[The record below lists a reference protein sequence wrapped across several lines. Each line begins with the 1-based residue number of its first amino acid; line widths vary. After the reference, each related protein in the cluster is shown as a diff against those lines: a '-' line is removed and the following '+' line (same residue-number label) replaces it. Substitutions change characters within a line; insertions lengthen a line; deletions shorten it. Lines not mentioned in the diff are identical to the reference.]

1 MKKRIISLVLATFI
15 VLGCIPIGT
24 FCAFAE
30 SINGPRIS
38 VVSRYA
44 APDSTTTVELNISNN
59 PGIAGAI
66 LTVSYD
72 DKLTLLDAQNGE
84 AFSALDFTPPGT
96 YSSPCNFSWD
106 SLDASATD
114 DGVILTL
121 SFKVAASVDQ
131 NAKLPI
137 KVTYNNGDIFDTD
150 MNDVNVDIDN
160 GYVAIISYIPGDVN
174 SDEAV
179 NGKDVTLLRRY
190 NAGGYG
196 VDINEDAADVNDD
209 DAINGKDVTL
219 IRRYNAGG
227 YNVELKPH
235 SVKCQHVMTATEA
248 VEATCTEDGNIA
260 YWQCDKCGKYY
271 SDNKGL
277 SEITLEDAVVKALGH
292 IIVRDE
298 AVEPTETTPGLTEG
312 SHCSRCGLV
321 LSAQETIPPIASE
334 THAIIYHAFDGDGY
348 LESIGVQNDNPNY
361 YSSAGL
367 TLSPLTATGYRFNGW
382 YDGEGEDSVRI
393 TKIDAGST
401 GTVHLYAHWTPIVY
415 TIQYESDLIPV
426 NDDTYTIN
434 QGKVLATPKLSGY
447 SFVGWSDEDG
457 NIIKRI
463 PVGTTG
469 HKTYSANWLSD
480 RNQARTKKNVGEP
493 IILEEDNKILFTYE
507 IGEIRNVPVSVIH
520 DFGKIVEGGIGLQ
533 QSVAHSKTVSSSEV
547 VNYEKT
553 VANATTENYGITLS
567 NGWSE
572 GTTVD
577 REWCETHGM
586 DEQEAIEYGT
596 NDTDNW
602 YVSSGKSGTTTTV
615 TYNSAQETDMNTSTK
630 NSSQTGTSGGSVS
643 ATHSTE
649 SHFDASLT
657 ESASATVSAEVEAKG
672 PGVKAKAGAS
682 ATASLEATQS
692 FGGSVSNSSTVGR
705 TFSATGSVSAGNTDQ
720 TGIVTHT
727 GSDTTTSG
735 SWNSE
740 SGRGGS
746 HSVTSTKS
754 TSKKLTETLSER
766 TGYGSSYI
774 NTGSEASTQG
784 FSSQDSTSEGYS
796 TGVTFSTAESET
808 ITETISTTNTK
819 GGYHRWVWATTA
831 HVFLVVGYDIASSSY
846 FTCNYSILDE
856 EVSRFEDYSYDSSS
870 YDDNQTGVISFDI
883 PTDIIDYVTAK
894 TSESEGLQY
903 SRDGK
908 VTAYYGNDDLVIIPE
923 YKVINGTV
931 IKVTSIAENAFKV
944 EENLSNSD
952 NRVIGVVLSDYIT
965 EIPDNAFMGC
975 SALKYIYMKNVTSI
989 GDNAFA
995 GCTGLKVSWISEKVT
1010 YLGENAFEGLDG
1022 IVAYP
1027 SSKEIA
1033 EAAVSSGAK
1042 TICLIIPEDPDPIS
1056 SNSDPLS
1063 NKLLLS
1069 KDRAVELFEIGF
1081 NIYLLDNEENYL
1093 LDAADE
1099 KRVAQNTSDILSHTD
1114 KFSIEKSE
1122 WASKSILDNSTLAI
1136 PAGTDFFGF
1145 YGSETELRTFNN
1157 VNITSDADITVISNS
1172 EFISTKKVPIQ
1183 TSSSEVILAESSVAA
1198 PNFGV
1203 IFSAEQTDLTLYGE
1217 SAISSTRGN
1226 AILTKN
1232 LSLNNVDD
1240 SLYDQLYLN
1249 GNILVFGSVDQNE
1262 LITFT
1267 SGNIIQINDSDFEK
1281 YLGGMFTI
1289 TFNPNGGNVDEL
1301 ERESYFGV
1309 QTELFPTPTRE
1320 YYSFAGWFTENG
1332 TQAVNPVDLVDN
1344 DEDITL
1350 YAHWTV
1356 NSYTVEWS
1364 TGTGYSISV
1373 NRTSSPNGGA
1383 STGALKSK
1391 DAIFYGDVLAITYTA
1406 STGYTIT
1413 SKGKT
1418 AITVTGNVTGNDIY
1432 ATASPRTYTVTFN
1445 ANGGSSSTSSK
1456 TVTYKS
1462 TYGSLPTPTKTG
1474 YNFTGWYTATSGGSQ
1489 ITSGTT
1495 VTITSNQTL
1504 YAHWSIIVVNVGSY
1518 VGWSYASAKSD
1529 LESKGI
1535 NVSLSSAYN
1544 YNYGTNIVYQQSA
1557 AGNMNYGSTVTL
1569 YYSKGAKPFAKGDY
1583 VCYLGSTYLYSSVP
1597 NNGGVYKGA
1606 ACEGWVNNITTYNG
1620 KTYIQFAYQK
1630 GTGYGWASADHF
1642 AQRTN

>member
-1 MKKRIISLVLATFI
+1 MKKRILSLVIATFI
-15 VLGCIPIGT
+15 VLGCIPAGSL
-24 FCAFAE
+24 CAFADN
-30 SINGPRIS
+30 INGPKIS

-44 APDSTTTVELNISNN
+44 APNSTASVDLAISSN

-66 LTVSYD
+66 LTISYD
-72 DKLTLLDAQNGE
+72 EKLSLLSAQNGA
-84 AFSALDFTPPGT
+84 AFSALDFTPSGSL
-96 YSSPCNFSWD
+96 SSPCNFSWD
-106 SLDASATD
+106 SLDEIASE
-114 DGVILTL
+114 DGVFLTL
-121 SFKVAASVDQ
+121 TFQISDEAES
-131 NAKLPI
+131 NEKLPI
-137 KVTYNNGDIFDTD
+137 RVSYRDGDIYDGDLNT
-150 MNDVNVDIDN
+150 VNVDLDN
-160 GYVAIISYIPGDVN
+160 GYIGIINYIPGDVN
-174 SDEAV
+174 NDKTV

-235 SVKCQHVMTATEA
+235 TVKCQHVMTATEA

-277 SEITLEDAVVKALGH
+277 YEITLEDAVVKALGH

-520 DFGKIVEGGIGLQ
+520 DFGKIVSGGVATQ
-533 QSVAHSKTVSSSEV
+533 QSVTHSKTVSTSEV
-547 VNYEKT
+547 TSYENT

-567 NGWSE
+567 NGWSDGMSVNE
-572 GTTVD
+572 
-577 REWCETHGM
+577 EAYNETINT
-586 DEQEAIEYGT
+586 EEKAIEYGT
-596 NDTDNW
+596 NDTNNW
-602 YVSSGKSGTTTTV
+602 YVSSGNSGTTTTV

-630 NSSQTGTSGGSVS
+630 NNSQSGTSGGSIS
-643 ATHSTE
+643 STHSTE
-649 SHFDASLT
+649 SHFDASVT
-657 ESASATVSAEVEAKG
+657 ESVSATVSAEVKASAPGVEAK
-672 PGVKAKAGAS
+672 VGAET
-682 ATASLEATQS
+682 TASLSATQS
-692 FGGSVSNSSTVGR
+692 FGGSISNSDTVGR
-705 TFSATGSVSAGNTDQ
+705 TFSSTGSVSSGNESQ
-720 TGIVTHT
+720 TGTVTHK

-746 HSVTSTKS
+746 HSVTSTTS
-754 TSKKLTETLSER
+754 TSKALTEKISEK
-766 TGYGSSYI
+766 TGYGRSYI
-774 NTGSEASTQG
+774 KTGSESTNQG
-784 FSSQDSTSEGYS
+784 FSSQESTEESYS
-796 TGVTFSTAESET
+796 TGVTFSTSETET
-808 ITETISTTNTK
+808 ITETISTTNTIE
-819 GGYHRWVWATTA
+819 GYHRWVWATTA
-831 HVFLVVGYDIASSSY
+831 HVFLVVGYDIATSSY

-870 YDDNQTGVISFDI
+870 YDDNQTGVISFEI

-908 VTAYYGNDDLVIIPE
+908 VTAYNGNDDLVIIPE

-931 IKVTSIAENAFKV
+931 IKVTGIAENAFKGKIKLANGTDELV
-944 EENLSNSD
+944 A
-952 NRVIGVVLSDYIT
+952 VVLSDYIT

-975 SALKYIYMKNVTSI
+975 SALEYIYMKNVTSI
-989 GDNAFA
+989 GNNAFA

-1010 YLGENAFEGLDG
+1010 SLGENAFDGLDG

-1027 SSKEIA
+1027 SSKDIA
-1033 EAAVSSGAK
+1033 EAVISSGAK
-1042 TICLIIPEDPDPIS
+1042 TICLVIPDSCED
-1056 SNSDPLS
+1056 
-1063 NKLLLS
+1063 
-1069 KDRAVELFEIGF
+1069 F
-1081 NIYLLDNEENYL
+1081 NNI
-1093 LDAADE
+1093 
-1099 KRVAQNTSDILSHTD
+1099 
-1114 KFSIEKSE
+1114 
-1122 WASKSILDNSTLAI
+1122 TLNI

-1145 YGSETELRTFNN
+1145 YGSTNGEPRTFND
-1157 VNITSDADITVISNS
+1157 VNIISDASITVISNS

-1183 TSSSEVILAESSVAA
+1183 TSSSEVIFAESSFSA

-1249 GNILVFGSVDQNE
+1249 GNILVFGRVVQNE

-1332 TQAVNPVDLVDN
+1332 NQAITPVDLIDN

-1356 NSYTVEWS
+1356 NSYTATWS
-1364 TGTGYSISV
+1364 TGTGYTISV

-1383 STGALKSK
+1383 STGALKNE

-1504 YAHWSIIVVNVGSY
+1504 YAHWSIKVVNVGSY

-1544 YNYGTNIVYQQSA
+1544 YNYGTNVVYQQSA

-1597 NNGGVYKGA
+1597 NNGGVYKGD